1 MKCKRC
7 GEELPE
13 RARFCLGCGAPVEEV
28 PAPKKLEQPL
38 EPIGLGAVPFVP
50 AGPTPRSMR
59 ASQRAPK
66 PYGSSRVGRSS
77 THIPLSA
84 YPTLFS
90 EKDAAPREEPAKQ
103 EQRAEAPSAK
113 EPVEPVE
120 TEETLVPHE
129 AEEQV
134 AAVSKAVEEP
144 AEKDVQPE
152 VEPEPE
158 VAPEPE
164 AEAEKDVEPEPVVE
178 AEVESEDAPELEPEP
193 EVALEPE
200 DAPELE
206 PEPAPEPEQEIEP
219 EPEPTPQPEP
229 EPQPAPAP
237 APEPEDISPDK
248 TSPLTFPR
256 EPEITGPAPEPAPA
270 PEGPSILERLRDGAK
285 QVAASVVE
293 AFPESND
300 KRAAIGIGALV
311 AVLAIAFLV
320 YVSVGWFSPFADRS
334 YVAPEVQPP
343 SDGSIEPLQP
353 QEEEEEPEN
362 ELVIEGGP
370 EARASLEEYSWT
382 ELSQISSLIA
392 EAQTDDLAIQIA
404 AHYGL
409 CSEGGTIDAANT
421 KTLSL
426 ANGVSVPIA
435 VGGFRHDTRSGGAGQ
450 AGITFIA
457 RGSVG
462 AEAMNALA
470 QTAGGWEASTLRSW
484 LNEGLLAQLPAELAD
499 LIVAVNKTTNPVVG
513 SGEYAQSVTSDRV
526 WVPSYSEIVGEVVQG
541 NKRYGI
547 YEPEGAQYRLF
558 IDLGVTSA
566 DNAPQIA
573 LSEYWWQRSP
583 AQTNSAWF
591 MCVSPDGDTGYGHLP
606 ATPDAVVIG
615 FCL

>member
-120 TEETLVPHE
+120 TEETLVPQE
-129 AEEQV
+129 VEEQV

-206 PEPAPEPEQEIEP
+206 
-219 EPEPTPQPEP
+219 
-229 EPQPAPAP
+229 
-237 APEPEDISPDK
+237 
-248 TSPLTFPR
+248 
-256 EPEITGPAPEPAPA
+256 PEPAPA

-353 QEEEEEPEN
+353 QEEEPEN

-435 VGGFRHDTRSGGAGQ
+435 VGGFRHDTRSDGAGQ

>member
-120 TEETLVPHE
+120 TEETPVPQE
-129 AEEQV
+129 VEEQV

-206 PEPAPEPEQEIEP
+206 
-219 EPEPTPQPEP
+219 
-229 EPQPAPAP
+229 
-237 APEPEDISPDK
+237 
-248 TSPLTFPR
+248 
-256 EPEITGPAPEPAPA
+256 PEPAPA

-435 VGGFRHDTRSGGAGQ
+435 VGGFRHDTRSDGAGQ

-583 AQTNSAWF
+583 AQTNPAWF

>member
-77 THIPLSA
+77 TRIPLSA

-120 TEETLVPHE
+120 TEETPVPQE
-129 AEEQV
+129 VEEQV

-178 AEVESEDAPELEPEP
+178 AE
-193 EVALEPE
+193 
-200 DAPELE
+200 
-206 PEPAPEPEQEIEP
+206 
-219 EPEPTPQPEP
+219 PEPTPQPEP
-229 EPQPAPAP
+229 EPQPEPAP

-334 YVAPEVQPP
+334 YVAPKVQPP

-435 VGGFRHDTRSGGAGQ
+435 VGGFRHDTRSDGAGQ

>member
-103 EQRAEAPSAK
+103 EQRAEAPAAK

-120 TEETLVPHE
+120 TEETPVPQE
-129 AEEQV
+129 VEEQV

-206 PEPAPEPEQEIEP
+206 PEPAPEPE
-219 EPEPTPQPEP
+219 
-229 EPQPAPAP
+229 
-237 APEPEDISPDK
+237 
-248 TSPLTFPR
+248 
-256 EPEITGPAPEPAPA
+256 
-270 PEGPSILERLRDGAK
+270 GPSILERLRDGAK

-343 SDGSIEPLQP
+343 SDGSIEPLRP

-435 VGGFRHDTRSGGAGQ
+435 VGGFRHDTRSDGAGQ

>member
-77 THIPLSA
+77 TRIPLSA

-90 EKDAAPREEPAKQ
+90 EKDAAAKEEPAK
-103 EQRAEAPSAK
+103 EEPRAQTPAPE
-113 EPVEPVE
+113 EPVEQVEAVE
-120 TEETLVPHE
+120 TPVSQE

-134 AAVSKAVEEP
+134 APEPEPVEEP
-144 AEKDVQPE
+144 VEKDVQPE
-152 VEPEPE
+152 VEPE

-193 EVALEPE
+193 A
-200 DAPELE
+200 DAPE
-206 PEPAPEPEQEIEP
+206 PEPAPEPEREIEP
-219 EPEPTPQPEP
+219 EPEPTPQ
-229 EPQPAPAP
+229 PAP

-353 QEEEEEPEN
+353 QEEEEEPED

-392 EAQTDDLAIQIA
+392 EAQTDERAIQIA

-426 ANGVSVPIA
+426 ANGMSVPIA
-435 VGGFRHDTRSGGAGQ
+435 VGGFRHDTRSDGAGR

-499 LIVAVNKTTNPVVG
+499 LIVAVDKTTNPVVG

-541 NKRYGI
+541 NRRYGI

>member
-120 TEETLVPHE
+120 TEETPVPQE
-129 AEEQV
+129 VEEQV

-206 PEPAPEPEQEIEP
+206 
-219 EPEPTPQPEP
+219 
-229 EPQPAPAP
+229 
-237 APEPEDISPDK
+237 
-248 TSPLTFPR
+248 
-256 EPEITGPAPEPAPA
+256 PEPAPA

-353 QEEEEEPEN
+353 QEEEDEQED

-435 VGGFRHDTRSGGAGQ
+435 VGGFRHDTRSDGAGQ

>member
-90 EKDAAPREEPAKQ
+90 EKDAAPREEPAKK

-120 TEETLVPHE
+120 TEETLVPQE
-129 AEEQV
+129 VEEQV

-164 AEAEKDVEPEPVVE
+164 AEAEKDVEPEP
-178 AEVESEDAPELEPEP
+178 
-193 EVALEPE
+193 
-200 DAPELE
+200 
-206 PEPAPEPEQEIEP
+206 
-219 EPEPTPQPEP
+219 
-229 EPQPAPAP
+229 AP

-248 TSPLTFPR
+248 TSPLTFTR

-435 VGGFRHDTRSGGAGQ
+435 VGGFRHDTRSDGAGQ

-513 SGEYAQSVTSDRV
+513 SGEYAQGVTSDRV

>member
-103 EQRAEAPSAK
+103 EQRAEAPSAQ

-120 TEETLVPHE
+120 TEETPVPQE
-129 AEEQV
+129 VEEQV

-144 AEKDVQPE
+144 AEKDVQ
-152 VEPEPE
+152 
-158 VAPEPE
+158 
-164 AEAEKDVEPEPVVE
+164 
-178 AEVESEDAPELEPEP
+178 
-193 EVALEPE
+193 
-200 DAPELE
+200 

-229 EPQPAPAP
+229 EPQPEPAP
-237 APEPEDISPDK
+237 APEPEDISPDN

-435 VGGFRHDTRSGGAGQ
+435 VGGFRHDTRSDGAGQ

>member
-120 TEETLVPHE
+120 TEETPVPQE
-129 AEEQV
+129 VEEQV

-206 PEPAPEPEQEIEP
+206 
-219 EPEPTPQPEP
+219 
-229 EPQPAPAP
+229 
-237 APEPEDISPDK
+237 
-248 TSPLTFPR
+248 
-256 EPEITGPAPEPAPA
+256 PEPAPA

-435 VGGFRHDTRSGGAGQ
+435 VGGFRHDTRSDGAGQ

>member
-120 TEETLVPHE
+120 TEETPVPQE
-129 AEEQV
+129 VEEQV

-206 PEPAPEPEQEIEP
+206 
-219 EPEPTPQPEP
+219 
-229 EPQPAPAP
+229 
-237 APEPEDISPDK
+237 
-248 TSPLTFPR
+248 
-256 EPEITGPAPEPAPA
+256 PEPAPA

-353 QEEEEEPEN
+353 QEEEPEN

-435 VGGFRHDTRSGGAGQ
+435 VGGFRHDTRSDGAGQ

>member
-120 TEETLVPHE
+120 TEETLVPQE
-129 AEEQV
+129 VEEQV

-164 AEAEKDVEPEPVVE
+164 AEAEKDVEPE
-178 AEVESEDAPELEPEP
+178 
-193 EVALEPE
+193 
-200 DAPELE
+200 
-206 PEPAPEPEQEIEP
+206 
-219 EPEPTPQPEP
+219 
-229 EPQPAPAP
+229 PAP

-435 VGGFRHDTRSGGAGQ
+435 VGGFRHDTRSDGAGQ

>member
-120 TEETLVPHE
+120 TEETPVPQE
-129 AEEQV
+129 VEEQV

-164 AEAEKDVEPEPVVE
+164 AEAEKDVEPE
-178 AEVESEDAPELEPEP
+178 
-193 EVALEPE
+193 
-200 DAPELE
+200 
-206 PEPAPEPEQEIEP
+206 
-219 EPEPTPQPEP
+219 
-229 EPQPAPAP
+229 PAP

-435 VGGFRHDTRSGGAGQ
+435 VGGFRHDTRSDGAGQ

>member
-103 EQRAEAPSAK
+103 EQRAEAPSAQ

-120 TEETLVPHE
+120 TEETPVPQE
-129 AEEQV
+129 VEEQV

-144 AEKDVQPE
+144 AEKDVQ
-152 VEPEPE
+152 
-158 VAPEPE
+158 
-164 AEAEKDVEPEPVVE
+164 
-178 AEVESEDAPELEPEP
+178 
-193 EVALEPE
+193 
-200 DAPELE
+200 

-229 EPQPAPAP
+229 EPQPEPAP

-353 QEEEEEPEN
+353 QEEEEEPED

-435 VGGFRHDTRSGGAGQ
+435 VGGFRHDTRSDGAGQ

>member
-90 EKDAAPREEPAKQ
+90 EKDAAPKEEPAKQ
-103 EQRAEAPSAK
+103 EQRAEASSAK

-120 TEETLVPHE
+120 TEETPVPHE

-164 AEAEKDVEPEPVVE
+164 AEAEKDVEPE
-178 AEVESEDAPELEPEP
+178 
-193 EVALEPE
+193 
-200 DAPELE
+200 
-206 PEPAPEPEQEIEP
+206 
-219 EPEPTPQPEP
+219 
-229 EPQPAPAP
+229 PAP

-435 VGGFRHDTRSGGAGQ
+435 VGGFRHDTRSDGAGQ